1 MLCGELQQVMLEFQN
16 TGNTAL
22 RVLYVAS
29 PTPELFSFG
38 EASLQRQGAHQVT
51 QISLPS
57 DTAACLCPGQTH
69 TVHMWL
75 RAPDTKGI
83 TNLEMLFYYENV
95 NSNSNPRYELIWSFW
110 ECMCEQN
117 LVYSANSMEWG
128 LPWAII
134 LLSETQSLISV
145 FLIIVWARWMQSTP
159 STNF

>member
-1 MLCGELQQVMLEFQN
+1 MLCGELQQVTLEFQN

-22 RVLYVAS
+22 TSLYVAS

-57 DTAACLCPGQTH
+57 DMAGRLSPGQTH

-75 RAPDTKGI
+75 RAPDTKGA

-95 NSNSNPRYELIWSFW
+95 NSNSNPRY
-110 ECMCEQN
+110 
-117 LVYSANSMEWG
+117 G
-128 LPWAII
+128 L
-134 LLSETQSLISV
+134 
-145 FLIIVWARWMQSTP
+145 M
-159 STNF
+159 